1 MHVSKT
7 PHHTQIVER
16 SMYNTGL
23 PAERAI
29 LCKEVARLHGEGMSI
44 ATACAKV
51 GLGMRSWYR
60 YVEEY
65 ARVDMWYKQALRRRA
80 DAVAQ
85 SVFELATGKAMKK
98 KTVYGFEEGSPNR
111 ILQNEIEEIQP
122 PDTAAAKYYLNNVA
136 PSEWREKVDVQ
147 HSGEVKYE
155 PLSITVKPVT
165 IDVEATDA
173 ETVPKKG
180 TVIDL

>member
-1 MHVSKT
+1 MHVAKT

-16 SMYNTGL
+16 NMYNSGL

-65 ARVDMWYKQALRRRA
+65 ARVDMWYRQALKRRA

-85 SVFELATGKAMKK
+85 SVFELATGKAGKRRDD
-98 KTVYGFEEGSPNR
+98 YDAEGELRGSSVDVM
-111 ILQNEIEEIQP
+111 P
-122 PDTAAAKYYLNNVA
+122 PDITAAKYYLNNVA
-136 PSEWREKVDVQ
+136 PKEWADK
-147 HSGEVKYE
+147 GEPSTGSQVIINM
-155 PLSITVKPVT
+155 PAVT
-165 IDVEATDA
+165 IGGKPMQFDCGVVDA
-173 ETVPKKG
+173 EV
-180 TVIDL
+180 VNE

>member
-16 SMYNTGL
+16 NMYNTGL

-60 YVEEY
+60 YVDEY
-65 ARVDMWYKQALRRRA
+65 SRVDMWYKQALRRRA

-136 PSEWREKVDVQ
+136 PKEWADK
-147 HSGEVKYE
+147 GEPSTGSQVIINM
-155 PLSITVKPVT
+155 PAVT
-165 IDVEATDA
+165 IGGKPMQFDCGVVDA
-173 ETVPKKG
+173 EV
-180 TVIDL
+180 VNE

>member
-7 PHHTQIVER
+7 PHHTQIVEK

-29 LCKEVARLHGEGMSI
+29 LCKEVARLHGDGMSI
-44 ATACAKV
+44 ATACDKV

-85 SVFELATGKAMKK
+85 SVFELATGKAGKRRDDYDAEGELRGS
-98 KTVYGFEEGSPNR
+98 TVET
-111 ILQNEIEEIQP
+111 LP
-122 PDTAAAKYYLNNVA
+122 PDTTAAKYYLNNVA

>member
-1 MHVSKT
+1 MYVAKT
-7 PHHTQIVER
+7 PHHTQIVEKN
-16 SMYNTGL
+16 MYNTGL

-29 LCKEVARLHGEGMSI
+29 LCKDVARLHGEGMSI

-65 ARVDMWYKQALRRRA
+65 QRVEMWYQQALKRRA

-85 SVFELATGKAMKK
+85 SVFELATGKAGKRRDEYDAEGELRGS
-98 KTVYGFEEGSPNR
+98 TVET
-111 ILQNEIEEIQP
+111 LP

-136 PSEWREKVDVQ
+136 PKEWADK
-147 HSGEVKYE
+147 GEPSTGSQVIINM
-155 PLSITVKPVT
+155 PAVTVGGKPMQFDCGV
-165 IDVEATDA
+165 VDA
-173 ETVPKKG
+173 EVSD
-180 TVIDL
+180 V

>member
-1 MHVSKT
+1 MHVAKT

-16 SMYNTGL
+16 NMYNSGL

-44 ATACAKV
+44 ATACAKA

-85 SVFELATGKAMKK
+85 SVYELSTGKAGKRRDE
-98 KTVYGFEEGSPNR
+98 YGAEGELNAMTLGDVFASFGHDSECHQPQEVHFEQAKVIDAIHFVLR
-111 ILQNEIEEIQP
+111 DRLDRQFI
-122 PDTAAAKYYLNNVA
+122 TAARRSV
-136 PSEWREKVDVQ
+136 
-147 HSGEVKYE
+147 
-155 PLSITVKPVT
+155 
-165 IDVEATDA
+165 
-173 ETVPKKG
+173 
-180 TVIDL
+180 